1 MSNLTVIQTINGIN
15 AIDSREVAEMIE
27 VRHDNLLTKIKGYE
41 EILDSSKLRSQDFF
55 LPSSYI
61 NSQNKGQPCYLL
73 TRKGCDMVANK
84 MTGEKGVLFTAEYVT
99 KFEEMEQQLK
109 PTCIEDVLIK
119 SLQEMKDM
127 KLKIAQQ
134 DQIIENTNN
143 RIDTIKE
150 VVAIDNTAWRAETQ
164 NLLNKIAIRLGGTSQ
179 FFQQLRAESYD
190 LLERRMGAKLDTRL
204 TNKRRR
210 MADEGVCKSKR
221 DKLSRIDIIAE
232 DKKLVEGYIAIV
244 KEMAI
249 KYGIAD

>member
-1 MSNLTVIQTINGIN
+1 MNNLTVTQINGIN
-15 AIDSREVAEMIE
+15 TIDSREVAEMVD

-41 EILDSSKLRSQDFF
+41 DILDSSKLRSQDFF
-55 LPSSYI
+55 IQSTYL
-61 NSQNKGQPCYLL
+61 NSQNKEQPCYLL

-84 MTGEKGVLFTAEYVT
+84 MTGEKGILFTAEYVT
-99 KFEEMEQQLK
+99 KFEEMEKQLK
-109 PTCIEDVLIK
+109 PTCIEDVLIQ
-119 SLQEMKDM
+119 SLQEMKDV
-127 KLKIAQQ
+127 KLKLEQQ
-134 DQIIENTNN
+134 DIAITNANN
-143 RIDTIKE
+143 RIDIIKE

-164 NLLNKIAIRLGGTSQ
+164 NLLNKIAVKLGGTSQ

-210 MADEGVCKSKR
+210 MAEEGVCKSKR